1 MLNASPNRLPLGPL
15 MLDVEGKSLN
25 DADRR
30 RLSHPLV
37 GGVILFARNYEHPEQ
52 IADLCREIHT
62 LRYPSPLIAVDHEG
76 GRVQRFRAGFTA
88 IPPMRAFGDLWRA
101 HPNTAK
107 RLAREA
113 GYVMG
118 AELRAVGID
127 FTFAPVLDLDYGVSG
142 VIGDRAFSRQPEA
155 VVDLA
160 HALVMGLQEAGM
172 NAVGK
177 HFPGHGFVAADSHLD
192 VPVDARDLDA
202 LRAEDIVPFKRLVDL
217 GLAGIM
223 PAHVIYPAVDE
234 RPAGFSHRWLRDI
247 LRDELHFDGMIFSD
261 DLSMEGARVA
271 GGAVE
276 RAEAALRAGCDMALL
291 CNRPDQA
298 DLLLAGLKW
307 STPPVSLIRYAR
319 MHGRPHPPDRVTL
332 QESPRYVEALR
343 RLAGVG
349 QTDAELA
356 LNEPTNTCGRSG
368 DATEAS
374 GSETT

>member
-1 MLNASPNRLPLGPL
+1 
-15 MLDVEGKSLN
+15 MLDVEGAVLN

-37 GGVILFARNYEHPEQ
+37 GGVILFARNYESPEQ
-52 IADLCREIHT
+52 IAELCREIHT
-62 LRYPSPLIAVDHEG
+62 LRYPSLLIAVDHEG

-118 AELRAVGID
+118 AELRAVGVD
-127 FTFAPVLDLDYGVSG
+127 FTFAPVLDLDYGASG
-142 VIGDRAFSRQPEA
+142 VIGDRAFSRHPE
-155 VVDLA
+155 VVVELA

-177 HFPGHGFVAADSHLD
+177 HFPGHGFVVADSHLD
-192 VPVDARDLDA
+192 VPVDARGLDA
-202 LRAEDIVPFKRLVDL
+202 LRADDLIPFRRLIDL

-223 PAHVIYPAVDE
+223 PAHVIYPDVDDL
-234 RPAGFSHRWLRDI
+234 PAGFSHRWLRGI
-247 LRDELHFDGMIFSD
+247 LRDELRFDGMIFSD

-307 STPPVSLIRYAR
+307 PTPPVSLIRFAR

-332 QESPRYVEALR
+332 QESPHYVEALH
-343 RLAGVG
+343 RLAGIG

-356 LNEPTNTCGRSG
+356 LNDSENTCGLSG
-368 DATEAS
+368 DAAPINS
-374 GSETT
+374 QDRA